1 MNYLTSRNF
10 LSVYFAFSIVNTFL
24 FLIGIFGTMP
34 MAIGLTGFVFCFA
47 IGAVKN
53 MLSGNNNK
61 FIYAAVFWAISIL
74 LSIQVVFLFDPGF
87 KLMLLYGTTFL
98 LILSVFIVY
107 RFEMDKRLY
116 LLLFL
121 ISQISGLIY
130 INF

>member
-24 FLIGIFGTMP
+24 FLIGVFGTMP
-34 MAIGLTGFVFCFA
+34 MAIGLTGFVFCFS

-53 MLSGNNNK
+53 MLSGSSTK
-61 FIYAAVFWAISIL
+61 FSYAAVFWGIAIL
-74 LSIQVVFLFDPGF
+74 LSIQVVLLFDTGF
-87 KLMLLYGTTFL
+87 KHMLLYVTTFL

>member
-1 MNYLTSRNF
+1 
-10 LSVYFAFSIVNTFL
+10 
-24 FLIGIFGTMP
+24 
-34 MAIGLTGFVFCFA
+34 
-47 IGAVKN
+47 
-53 MLSGNNNK
+53 MLSGSSTK
-61 FIYAAVFWAISIL
+61 FSYAAVFWGIAIL
-74 LSIQVVFLFDPGF
+74 LSIQVVLLFDTGF
-87 KLMLLYGTTFL
+87 KHMLLYVTTFL